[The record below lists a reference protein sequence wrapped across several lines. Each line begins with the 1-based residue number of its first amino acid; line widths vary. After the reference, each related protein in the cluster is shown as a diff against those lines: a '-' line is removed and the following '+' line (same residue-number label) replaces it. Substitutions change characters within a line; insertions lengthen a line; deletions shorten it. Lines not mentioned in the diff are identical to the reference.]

1 MELLSKRDCIYTLQ
15 QICVACAITFL
26 EQESEVERLR
36 SLPKIIQPQNGR
48 ATIGNFIVSKSC
60 TPNHLTIL
68 SLIRPIKLY

>member
-48 ATIGNFIVSKSC
+48 ATIGNFIVS
-60 TPNHLTIL
+60 
-68 SLIRPIKLY
+68 